1 MAVITARRALC
12 ARPVAAQLIPQHGRL
27 IALNVDAPP
36 RDIEGELRH
45 REANG
50 LAQGHTDKSGQARS
64 GTQSP
69 WPLHRSL
76 TCLLP
81 TPPLY
86 LPACLLTRQVRQTLW
101 WSPCPILPQSCSL
114 LLTPHRP
121 PRFCLYP
128 DSLGPC
134 CSEYPSVWTAGNG
147 IWGS

>member
-27 IALNVDAPP
+27 IALNVGSPP

-50 LAQGHTDKSGQARS
+50 LAKGHMDKSGQARS

-81 TPPLY
+81 TP
-86 LPACLLTRQVRQTLW
+86 V
-101 WSPCPILPQSCSL
+101 SPCLSAHQAGETNHLVVPMSYSSPKLFPAPHPSQAPKVLPV
-114 LLTPHRP
+114 P
-121 PRFCLYP
+121 
-128 DSLGPC
+128 
-134 CSEYPSVWTAGNG
+134 
-147 IWGS
+147 